1 MVVVGVVCVVYSRR
15 TGAPVRLGT
24 GTTPGARLQMGAAE
38 SNYLLRL
45 SVPLG
50 ILAGLRRIV
59 LIGLGR
65 VARALGSPWASGM
78 KTLAKQ
84 PQGQRLCP
92 LAVKTRR
99 SCMRPGLQH

>member
-1 MVVVGVVCVVYSRR
+1 MVVVGVVCLVYGRR

-59 LIGLGR
+59 WLGLGR
-65 VARALGSPWASGM
+65 VERALGSPWASGM
-78 KTLAKQ
+78 KTLAIELRE
-84 PQGQRLCP
+84 QRCSSR
-92 LAVKTRR
+92 LARQSRR
-99 SCMRPGLQH
+99 VAIA

>member
-1 MVVVGVVCVVYSRR
+1 MALRAATASRMAARSAGIWSMGLPRSTPGVVVGGGWCCVCGLRSQD
-15 TGAPVRLGT
+15 GAPVRLGT

-59 LIGLGR
+59 WLGLGR
-65 VARALGSPWASGM
+65 VTQA
-78 KTLAKQ
+78 
-84 PQGQRLCP
+84 
-92 LAVKTRR
+92 
-99 SCMRPGLQH
+99 

>member
-1 MVVVGVVCVVYSRR
+1 MVVVGVVCVVYGRR
-15 TGAPVRLGT
+15 TGAPVRLGP

-59 LIGLGR
+59 LLGLGR
-65 VARALGSPWASGM
+65 VERALGSPWASGM
-78 KTLAKQ
+78 KTLAN
-84 PQGQRLCP
+84 
-92 LAVKTRR
+92 
-99 SCMRPGLQH
+99 

>member
-1 MVVVGVVCVVYSRR
+1 MVVVGVVCVVYGRR
-15 TGAPVRLGT
+15 TGVPYALAT

-59 LIGLGR
+59 WLGLGR
-65 VARALGSPWASGM
+65 VEGASGSPWTSGM
-78 KTLAKQ
+78 KTLAR
-84 PQGQRLCP
+84 PS
-92 LAVKTRR
+92 
-99 SCMRPGLQH
+99 SCG

>member
-1 MVVVGVVCVVYSRR
+1 MVVVGVVCVVYGRR
-15 TGAPVRLGT
+15 TGAPVRLAT

-59 LIGLGR
+59 WLGLGR

-78 KTLAKQ
+78 KTLEQ
-84 PQGQRLCP
+84 PLG
-92 LAVKTRR
+92 
-99 SCMRPGLQH
+99 

>member
-1 MVVVGVVCVVYSRR
+1 MVVVGVVCVVYGRR
-15 TGAPVRLGT
+15 TGVPYALAT

-50 ILAGLRRIV
+50 ILAGLRRIG
-59 LIGLGR
+59 LLGLGR

-78 KTLAKQ
+78 KTLAR
-84 PQGQRLCP
+84 PS
-92 LAVKTRR
+92 
-99 SCMRPGLQH
+99 SCG

>member
-1 MVVVGVVCVVYSRR
+1 MVVVGVVCVGYGRR
-15 TGAPVRLGT
+15 TGAPVRLAT
-24 GTTPGARLQMGAAE
+24 GTPGARLEMGAAE

-59 LIGLGR
+59 WLGLGR

-78 KTLAKQ
+78 KTLGSRLEKA
-84 PQGQRLCP
+84 QGI
-92 LAVKTRR
+92 A
-99 SCMRPGLQH
+99 

>member
-1 MVVVGVVCVVYSRR
+1 MVVVGVVCVVYGRR

-59 LIGLGR
+59 LLGLGR
-65 VARALGSPWASGM
+65 VARALRTA
-78 KTLAKQ
+78 T
-84 PQGQRLCP
+84 
-92 LAVKTRR
+92 
-99 SCMRPGLQH
+99 